1 MREKNERKTE
11 CLVCKKEF
19 KQRFGREKFC
29 SRACFHNSTKAKRIK
44 TNCKHCGKDLQLKES
59 IFRGHGEHS
68 CSRECRRLAMIKH
81 KMVTRKCA
89 WCGEDYEIYSSKKTT
104 HCSTDCSNKTNALR
118 RKEKLMNEH
127 L

>member
-1 MREKNERKTE
+1 MCEKNERKTE

-29 SRACFHNSTKAKRIK
+29 SRACFHNSTKVKRIK

-81 KMVTRKCA
+81 TMVTRKCA

-118 RKEKLMNEH
+118 RKEKLKNEH
-127 L
+127 V